1 MGCLYG
7 TVHLYRYGCRM
18 KRVTDFLSQLGDAI
32 TAPPISTAIFIV
44 TIVFANRVFNDVFG
58 ISVFQAILDAIAS
71 IHNVFYLNPLN

>member
-1 MGCLYG
+1 
-7 TVHLYRYGCRM
+7 M
-18 KRVTDFLSQLGDAI
+18 KRVTAFLSDLGDAI